1 MPSKKLPRRDPAR
14 WPAEGCVA
22 DFEIWWMGE
31 RAQIRLKPVDPAYL
45 VEDFDRWVAHE
56 NSVAAAQWRQRA
68 RGARGEA

>member
-56 NSVAAAQWRQRA
+56 N
-68 RGARGEA
+68 